1 MAFEIPTNETKW
13 LAAAKAA
20 GVDGVY
26 PCTCPANSTKLP
38 SASKMDPNVYL
49 TFRSYWKDYR
59 PDEVSLEDLGLSQ
72 EDVKEAK
79 ARLKR
84 SSPYKEYL
92 ADIDAF
98 SNRGRPLGKLPDL
111 GAFTL
116 VRHFQQQITNTD
128 REDAAEKVNVTPIRT
143 RSRTAALDAAAAG
156 KQVMRQPNFQLE
168 SLVPRGPSPTE
179 SYSSSDGDPM
189 DQESPSPSLRAA
201 NRANITHQTSGRS
214 TPDSDGSPMS
224 TDNSDPGNT
233 ASFISDHSA
242 ISVTAANILYTRT
255 EDESIVN
262 TFLILLLN
270 ALGLGCEEVTAEW
283 SMKRW
288 MIKHPFGSRTL
299 EARTDGCLR
308 KHGTGDVVAIVEVK
322 PHLRRAYQ
330 ATIKMQE
337 TTQLIAWIAQK
348 EAPDP
353 SINR

>member
-1 MAFEIPTNETKW
+1 
-13 LAAAKAA
+13 
-20 GVDGVY
+20 
-26 PCTCPANSTKLP
+26 
-38 SASKMDPNVYL
+38 MDLNVYL
-49 TFRSYWKDYR
+49 TFRSYWNDYR
-59 PDEVSLEDLGLSQ
+59 PEDVSFEDLGLSQ
-72 EDVKEAK
+72 KDVKEAK

-98 SNRGRPLGKLPDL
+98 SNRGRPLGKLADL

-128 REDAAEKVNVTPIRT
+128 REDAAEKVIVTPIRT
-143 RSRTAALDAAAAG
+143 RSRSAALDAAAAG

-201 NRANITHQTSGRS
+201 NRANITHQTAGRS
-214 TPDSDGSPMS
+214 ASDSNGSPMS

-270 ALGLGCEEVTAEW
+270 ALCLGCEEVTAEW

-288 MIKHPFGSRTL
+288 MIKHPFGSGSL

-322 PHLRRAYQ
+322 PYVRDPYQ
-330 ATIKMQE
+330 DQIKMQE